1 MQLLTPG
8 QLIQERYQIVRL
20 LGSGGFGA
28 VYLAEDQRLARPV
41 AIKEMNAA
49 RLDYQERQI
58 AAQLFEREALMLA
71 QLDHIGL
78 TRVWDYFQQG
88 DQVFLVMEYVPGLTL
103 RELVNNGPLP
113 EPFVLE
119 CALQLCEVLD
129 YLHARRPPVIFR
141 DLKPA
146 NVMLVV
152 PPGSD
157 PQEVLSAPPASLTFE
172 LIDFGIARI
181 FKPDQVSD
189 TLIIGTPGYAP
200 PEQYGQ
206 GQTDARS
213 DIYSLGATL
222 HHLLSGKVP
231 NSVPLPALSSV
242 APTVSP
248 ALARVVERA
257 TALDP
262 QDRYPTIALMRNDL
276 IAAAN
281 ARHVVRAPVG
291 QARTAAPFV
300 DPPAR
305 QPKPNITSLLPR
317 VPAPAGATTRRSS
330 PLPLVL
336 LAVVVLGLVVL
347 GLGVVG
353 VLRRPALGNP
363 DDSASGTAPSGSAR
377 TPAGIAKAEWLL
389 DGAPGR
395 IAYGQAGVQG
405 SYNVLV
411 ATLDGQPPQRIT
423 GDGASISPAW
433 SPDGSRLAITRTG
446 NPNSAIF
453 VGGLAKRDFVQV
465 SPPDVYARYSAWSP
479 DGQRLAFAAGPGRS
493 GPFRLAI
500 VDLASGAVSYPGPS
514 GVAWISW
521 SSRGS
526 LAYSAAT
533 APGQPQ
539 DIFVLNADGSS
550 RNLTNTPD
558 VEEDFPSWSPDGRR
572 LAFVA
577 SPAGGQHLNERQIYL
592 INADGSARSQLTSV
606 PGPQTNPVWS
616 PDGGWLAYLSKAGG
630 GDWQVWAI
638 RADGKTPRQ
647 LTFGAQQKF
656 YLAWAAGKP

>member
-1 MQLLTPG
+1 MQILTAG
-8 QLIQERYQIVRL
+8 QIIQERYQIIRL

-49 RLDYQERQI
+49 RLDDQERRI
-58 AAQLFEREALMLA
+58 AAELFEREALMLA
-71 QLDHIGL
+71 QLDHQGL

-103 RELVNNGPLP
+103 RELVNKGPLP

-119 CALQLCEVLD
+119 CALQLCAVLE

-157 PQEVLSAPPASLTFE
+157 EQEVLSAPPASLTFE

-213 DIYSLGATL
+213 DVYSLGATL
-222 HHLLSGKVP
+222 YHLLSGKVP
-231 NSVPLPALSSV
+231 NTLPLPALSSV
-242 APTVSP
+242 APTISP

-276 IAAAN
+276 IAASDERRA
-281 ARHVVRAPVG
+281 VRAPSRR
-291 QARTAAPFV
+291 ATPAAPFV
-300 DPPAR
+300 DQPAR
-305 QPKPNITSLLPR
+305 QPRSNVTSSLPR
-317 VPAPAGATTRRSS
+317 APTLASAAPRRSS
-330 PLPLVL
+330 PLPLML
-336 LAVVVLGLVVL
+336 LVVVVVGLVVV
-347 GLGVVG
+347 GLVAVG
-353 VLRRPALGNP
+353 AFRRTTPGNR
-363 DDSASGTAPSGSAR
+363 DATAPSVLAS
-377 TPAGIAKAEWLL
+377 PAGGRTQVEWLL
-389 DGAPGR
+389 GDAPGR
-395 IAYGQAGVQG
+395 IAYGQASEQG
-405 SYNVLV
+405 SYDVLV
-411 ATLDGQPPQRIT
+411 ATLDGQPAQRIT
-423 GDGASISPAW
+423 SDGTSIGPAW
-433 SPDGSRLAITRTG
+433 SPDGKRLAITRTA
-446 NPNSAIF
+446 NPNWAIF
-453 VGGLAKRDFVQV
+453 VGSLSKRDFAQV

-479 DGQRLAFAAGPGRS
+479 DGQRLAFAAGPGRN

-500 VDLASGAVSYPGPS
+500 VDLASGAISYPGPS

-521 SSRGS
+521 SSRGL

-533 APGQPQ
+533 GPGQPQ

-550 RNLTNTPD
+550 RNLTNTAD

-577 SPAGGQHLNERQIYL
+577 SPAGAQRLNERQIYL
-592 INADGSARSQLTSV
+592 INADGSTRRQLTTT
-606 PGPQTNPVWS
+606 PGPHTNPVWS
-616 PDGGWLAYLSKAGG
+616 PDGGWLAYLSKAAG
-630 GDWQVWAI
+630 GDWQVWAM
-638 RADGKTPRQ
+638 RADGSAPRQ

-656 YLAWAAGKP
+656 YLAWGAGPS

>member
-1 MQLLTPG
+1 MQILTPG
-8 QLIQERYQIVRL
+8 QLIQERYQIIRL

-28 VYLAEDQRLARPV
+28 VYLAEDRRLARPV

-49 RLDYQERQI
+49 RLDDEERRI

-88 DQVFLVMEYVPGLTL
+88 DQAFLVMEYVPGLTL
-103 RELVNNGPLP
+103 RELLNSGPLP

-119 CALQLCEVLD
+119 CALQLCEVLE

-146 NVMLVV
+146 NIMLVV
-152 PPGSD
+152 PPGSTQQD
-157 PQEVLSAPPASLTFE
+157 VLNAPPSSLTFE

-181 FKPDQVSD
+181 FKPDQISD

-222 HHLLSGKVP
+222 YHLLSGKVP
-231 NSVPLPALSSV
+231 NTLPLPVLSSV
-242 APTVSP
+242 APTISP
-248 ALARVVERA
+248 ALAHVVERA
-257 TALDP
+257 TELDP

-276 IAAAN
+276 IAATD
-281 ARHVVRAPVG
+281 ARRVVRASPSKP
-291 QARTAAPFV
+291 ATAAPFA
-300 DPPAR
+300 DQSAR
-305 QPKPNITSLLPR
+305 QPRPNSASALPR
-317 VPAPAGATTRRSS
+317 TPAHASATTRGRPS
-330 PLPLVL
+330 PLPLML
-336 LAVVVLGLVVL
+336 LVVVLGLVAL
-347 GLGVVG
+347 GVGVVG
-353 VLRRPALGNP
+353 ALRQPTLGNR
-363 DDSASGTAPSGSAR
+363 DDTAPSASAR
-377 TPAGIAKAEWLL
+377 PPAGLAQAEWLL

-395 IAYGQAGVQG
+395 IAYGQAGAQG
-405 SYNVLV
+405 SYDLLV
-411 ATLDGQPPQRIT
+411 AALDGRPPQRIT
-423 GDGASISPAW
+423 SDGLSISPAW
-433 SPDGSRLAITRTG
+433 SPDGNRLAITRTA
-446 NPNSAIF
+446 NPNWAIF
-453 VGGLAKRDFVQV
+453 VGSVAKRDFAQV

-479 DGQRLAFAAGPGRS
+479 DGQKLAFAAGPGRS

-521 SSRGS
+521 SSRGV

-539 DIFVLNADGSS
+539 DIFVLNEDGTAH
-550 RNLTNTPD
+550 NLTNTTD
-558 VEEDFPSWSPDGRR
+558 MEEDFPSWSPDGRR
-572 LAFVA
+572 IAFVA
-577 SPAGGQHLNERQIYL
+577 SPTSGQRLNQRQIYL
-592 INADGSARSQLTSV
+592 INADGSARSQLTNA
-606 PGPQTNPVWS
+606 PGPHTNPVWS

-630 GDWQVWAI
+630 GDWQVWVM
-638 RADGKTPRQ
+638 RADGSTPRQ

-656 YLAWAAGKP
+656 YLAWGAGQP